1 MTPVPFMVS
10 AAFAAVLAAGAV
22 TAVRRALR
30 VVEVHGESMRPAL
43 RPGDRV
49 LVRNLRPGRAGARV
63 RRGDVVVIAR
73 VGPGEGLTLDGGTN
87 LVIKRAA
94 AVAGDPIPPGFET
107 HAEVPREA
115 PGEAPGDARVPPGRL
130 LVLGDNPSRSTDS
143 RQWGLLPESRIT
155 GVVLRRLNA

>member
-63 RRGDVVVIAR
+63 RRGTSSSSPAWAR
-73 VGPGEGLTLDGGTN
+73 G
-87 LVIKRAA
+87 RA
-94 AVAGDPIPPGFET
+94 
-107 HAEVPREA
+107 
-115 PGEAPGDARVPPGRL
+115 
-130 LVLGDNPSRSTDS
+130 
-143 RQWGLLPESRIT
+143 
-155 GVVLRRLNA
+155 